1 MLLREIKE
9 GVLLQL
15 GNFREREVDK
25 VLEVRAT
32 DYLKKRERKHT
43 RNQRV

>member
-15 GNFREREVDK
+15 GDFREREVDT
-25 VLEVRAT
+25 VLDMRVT
-32 DYLKKRERKHT
+32 NYLKKRKRKHT